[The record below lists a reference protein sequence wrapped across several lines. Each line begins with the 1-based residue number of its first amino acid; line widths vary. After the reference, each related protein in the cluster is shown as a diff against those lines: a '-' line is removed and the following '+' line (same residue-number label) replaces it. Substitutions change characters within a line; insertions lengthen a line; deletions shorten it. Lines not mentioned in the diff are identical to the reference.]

1 MPRWNT
7 VAIIGVG
14 LIGGSIGLA
23 LRKRG
28 LASEVIGIGRPQSHP
43 HLDVA
48 KQLEGITSSTT
59 DIQQGVARADL
70 VIVCTPVSDIAD
82 YLIQAAQAA
91 PDHALLTDAG
101 STKASIV
108 AKVETA
114 LPPGKRF
121 VGSHPLAGSE
131 KKGVQAARPDLFED
145 RVVIV
150 TPTQRTKTEDLQA
163 TSDFWTQ
170 LGAQVLELSPEVH
183 DEALAGTSHL
193 PHLIAAA
200 LAGITRQTDLT
211 LTAGGWRDVT
221 RIAAGDPNLW
231 TQILLE
237 NRANVLKSL
246 TEFEKKVEAFRSA
259 IERGDSAQLHALLT
273 EGKQVRDAL
282 GD

>member
-1 MPRWNT
+1 MKSWNT
-7 VAIIGVG
+7 VTIIGVG

-23 LRKRG
+23 LRNRG
-28 LASEVIGIGRPQSHP
+28 LADQVVGIGRSKSSAN
-43 HLDVA
+43 LIKA
-48 KQLEGITSSTT
+48 KELGAITAIAS
-59 DIQQGVARADL
+59 DIPQGVANADI
-70 VIVCTPVSDIAD
+70 VIVCTPVNEIAEHV
-82 YLIQAAQAA
+82 LAAAIA
-91 PDHALLTDAG
+91 VPTNTLLTDAG

-108 AKVETA
+108 SKVEA
-114 LPPGKRF
+114 SMLPDEHF

-131 KKGVQAARPDLFED
+131 KKGMHFARADLFEG
-145 RVVIV
+145 RVVII
-150 TPTQRTKTEDLQA
+150 TPTNRTKAEDAQA
-163 TSDFWTQ
+163 LTDFWSS
-170 LGAQVLELSPEVH
+170 LGANVLTMSPEVH
-183 DEALAGTSHL
+183 DKALAGTSHL

-200 LAGITRQTDLT
+200 LAGITPQDDLP

-246 TEFEKKVEAFRSA
+246 TGFEKKVQAFRSA
-259 IERGDSAQLHALLT
+259 IERGDATLLRALLT

>member
-28 LASEVIGIGRPQSHP
+28 LAGEVIGIGRPESRP
-43 HLDVA
+43 HLENA
-48 KQLEGITSSTT
+48 KQLGGISGSTT
-59 DIQQGVARADL
+59 NIQQGVANADL
-70 VIVCTPVSDIAD
+70 VIVCTPVSDIAY
-82 YLIQAAQAA
+82 YLIEAAKAS

-101 STKASIV
+101 STKVSIV
-108 AKVETA
+108 AKVESA
-114 LPPGKRF
+114 MPPGKRF

-131 KKGVQAARPDLFED
+131 KTGVQAARPDLFED

-150 TPTQRTKTEDLQA
+150 TPTLHTKAEDLQA
-163 TSDFWTQ
+163 ATDFWAH
-170 LGAQVLELSPEVH
+170 LGAKVLELSPEVH

-193 PHLIAAA
+193 PHVMAAA
-200 LAGITRQTDLT
+200 LAGITRQTDLM

-237 NRANVLKSL
+237 NRVNVLKSL
-246 TEFEKKVEAFRSA
+246 TGFEKKVQAFRSA
-259 IERGDSAQLHALLT
+259 IEREDAALLRALLT